1 MLQIQQLKLPLK
13 HNKSDLTEKAAKL
26 LGIKKE
32 EIAKLTPRKCSLDAR
47 KKDDIHYSYVCEVAL
62 KNEALEEKLLKRVKP
77 QILIRSN
84 RVDYRFRASGT
95 NPLLYRPVVIGAGPA
110 GLFCAYRLALEGYAP
125 VLLER
130 GKCVEERTKAVQK
143 FWEENIL
150 DPDTNV
156 QFGEGGA
163 GTFSDGKLNTMVKE
177 TSGRITYMLET
188 FVKFGAPEEI
198 LYKNK
203 PHIGTDL
210 LRGVI
215 VNMRKEIERLGG
227 EVRFSSQVT
236 DFEIENGK
244 LKGVYLKD
252 EFLPCEV
259 AVLAIGHSAR
269 DTFYLLRNKNVTM
282 SPKAFAVGVR
292 IEHKQ
297 ETVNRAQYKEAA
309 SLLGA
314 ADYKVTYT
322 TKKNRG
328 VYSFCMCPGG
338 YVVNASSEE
347 GGLTVNGMSNH
358 ARDCENANSALIVN
372 VTPEDFGGLG
382 DNVLAGVEFQRK
394 LERAAFAEGKGNI
407 PVQLFGDLHNHRTS
421 VTIGGI
427 RPNCKGSYRLSNLE
441 NCLPSFITEALL
453 EGIPEFDKKIPGFA
467 DEEAVLSGVE
477 ARTSS
482 PLRIERNDEMVSSV
496 EGIYPCGEGAGYA
509 GGITSAAVDGIKV
522 YEKIVSR
529 YAPCKG

>member
-13 HNKSDLTEKAAKL
+13 HNRDDLLEKAAKI

-32 EIAKLTPRKCSLDAR
+32 DIVKLTPRKCSLDAR
-47 KKDDIHYSYVCEVAL
+47 KKEDIHYSYVCEVDL
-62 KNEALEEKLLKRVKP
+62 KNKGLEEKLLRKIKP

-84 RVDYRFRASGT
+84 RVDYHFCASGT
-95 NPLLYRPVVIGAGPA
+95 TPLKYRPVVIGAGPA

-125 VLLER
+125 ILLER

-143 FWEENIL
+143 FWSENVL

-210 LRGVI
+210 LRDVI
-215 VNMRKEIERLGG
+215 VNLRKEIERLGG
-227 EVRFSSQVT
+227 EVRFSSKVT
-236 DFEIENGK
+236 DFAIENGK
-244 LKGVYLKD
+244 IRGIYLED
-252 EFLPCEV
+252 TFLPCEV
-259 AVLAIGHSAR
+259 VVLAVGHSAR
-269 DTFYLLRNKNVTM
+269 DTFTTLHKKQITM

-297 ETVNRAQYKEAA
+297 ETINRAQYKEAA

-322 TKKNRG
+322 TRKNRG

-372 VTPEDFGGLG
+372 VTPEDFGATPE
-382 DNVLAGVEFQRK
+382 NVLAGVEFQRK
-394 LERAAFAEGKGNI
+394 LERAAFVEGQGNI

-427 RPNCKGSYRLSNLE
+427 RPNCKGAYRLSNLE
-441 NCLPSFITEALL
+441 NCLPSFITEAIL
-453 EGIPEFDKKIPGFA
+453 EGIPEFDRKIPGFA

-482 PLRIERNDEMVSSV
+482 PVRIERNEELESSV
-496 EGIYPCGEGAGYA
+496 LGLYPCGEGAGYA
-509 GGITSAAVDGIKV
+509 GGITSAAVDGIRV